1 MELLKLNTSKSG
13 IAFSEELKQS
23 AMAANSL
30 LHSGKGAGN
39 DFLGWV
45 NLPSSIDKAQL
56 DAITKSLKQIDS
68 NKLSVQQA
76 EKAYNIM
83 QKSFEIGSATFVTLN
98 DAELALTH
106 ARLAYSQ
113 AIYDF
118 LAGVSDVKKLLGTT
132 DISKYEPQENNK

>member
-56 DAITKSLKQIDS
+56 DAI
-68 NKLSVQQA
+68 NA
-76 EKAYNIM
+76 
-83 QKSFEIGSATFVTLN
+83 
-98 DAELALTH
+98 
-106 ARLAYSQ
+106 
-113 AIYDF
+113 
-118 LAGVSDVKKLLGTT
+118 
-132 DISKYEPQENNK
+132 